1 MAKNFPRVD
10 AMKISLA
17 RTFISA
23 LVIPMTTL
31 LGGTSKSLADEPRL
45 ATTTAK
51 WSPDGQKSLTVNVSD
66 LLTPAQ
72 RDIVN
77 SGFST
82 FTLLAISAKKINDQ
96 EALPDMRVV
105 CSVKYDTWEEKYQL
119 IKMDPGPTQT
129 SVATDYR
136 SWADECL
143 SYSIKTDTLIE
154 NLSHGA
160 TLHGILQVR
169 QSSPDE
175 ASKIKNWLVRQQSGF
190 MQGLYAHM
198 LGDFQFRGTV
208 RITITIP
215 PKPISVLEDGG
226 TKPASQ
232 KKGLE

>member
-1 MAKNFPRVD
+1 
-10 AMKISLA
+10 MKTILA
-17 RTFISA
+17 RTLI
-23 LVIPMTTL
+23 TTL
-31 LGGTSKSLADEPRL
+31 AIPLTTMLAVTSKSLADEPRQ

-51 WSPDGQKSLTVNVSD
+51 WSPDGKESLTVSVSD

-82 FTLLAISAKKINDQ
+82 FTLLAISTKKITDQ

-119 IKMDPGPTQT
+119 IKVDPGPTQT
-129 SVATDYR
+129 SIANDYK

-143 SYSIKTDTLIE
+143 TYTLKTDAFLDRLNQGGTL
-154 NLSHGA
+154 N
-160 TLHGILQVR
+160 GILQIR

-215 PKPISVLEDGG
+215 PKPIVVLEDSG
-226 TKPASQ
+226 TKPPSQ
-232 KKGLE
+232 KKGQ